1 MCHNIYI
8 WEECNVFAMRYKRIG
23 NKIRYYRKDRNFEQV
38 DFAQKIGI
46 TPQYLSKIECGYAK
60 PSMDLMFRISE
71 CLDIDVA
78 ELFKKTDV

>member
-1 MCHNIYI
+1 
-8 WEECNVFAMRYKRIG
+8 MRYKRIG

-60 PSMDLMFRISE
+60 PNMDLMFRISE

-78 ELFKKTDV
+78 ELVKETDV